1 MARREVDYARNPAWL
16 TKVDPIAREN
26 GDGGSCARFIEALCR
41 ITKDSVGGKAGKP
54 LELREWQKDIT
65 ADLFA
70 RDPATGLYVHREA
83 LIGIPRKNGK
93 SQLFSAIGLWSLVEG
108 PIGGEIYAVAGTKE
122 QARILFGVARRMVEI
137 EPELEEILTC
147 FKDVIEFPETGSIF
161 RVLSAEAGFQEGLNP
176 HLTLFDEVHVQP
188 NREMWDVMSLA
199 MGARQEP
206 ILAGIT
212 TGGARYD
219 VNGEDT
225 LCYQLYEHG
234 KKVSRGE
241 VEDPSFYFR
250 WYEPYDVRA
259 DYRLPET
266 WKQANPGYDD
276 LVTVADL
283 KSVVNRTPEHQFRAK
298 RCNQWT
304 AATSTWLP
312 YGAWKARKNAR
323 PIPDGADV
331 VLAFDGSH
339 AHDSTGIVAV
349 EIGEFPHLTVVGHWE
364 PTVRDGDAYRVPIN
378 DVEETIRAACRKWN
392 VVEIVADPYRWARS
406 LQILE
411 AEGLPVV
418 EFPQSPQRMTPAT
431 NTFYEAVM
439 NAAITHDGDER
450 LARHM
455 DNAILKTDSRGTRLI
470 KETSKSKRHIDLAVC
485 AVMGVSVA
493 MKTQVNPW
501 DYVY

>member
-1 MARREVDYARNPAWL
+1 MSTDVDYPRNPKWL
-16 TKVDPIAREN
+16 TPVDDVARAN
-26 GDGGSCARFIEALCR
+26 GDGAFCVPFIEGLCR
-41 ITKDSVGGKAGKP
+41 ITKDSVGGKAGQT
-54 LELREWQKDIT
+54 LSLRPWQRDIIN
-65 ADLFA
+65 DLFA
-70 RDPATGLYVHREA
+70 RDKSTGLYLHREA
-83 LIGIPRKNGK
+83 LVGIPRKNGK
-93 SQLFSAIGLWSLVEG
+93 SQLFSAIGIWSLVEG
-108 PIGGEIYAVAGTKE
+108 PVGGEIYAVAGTKD
-122 QARILFGVARRMVEI
+122 QARILFGVARRMVEM
-137 EPELEEILTC
+137 ESELEEILTC
-147 FKDVIEFPETGSIF
+147 FKDVIENPATGSIF
-161 RVLSAEAGFQEGLNP
+161 RVLSAEAGFSEGLNP

-199 MGARQEP
+199 MGAREEP

-225 LCYQLYEHG
+225 LCYQMYEHG
-234 KKVSRGE
+234 KKVAKRE
-241 VEDPSFYFR
+241 VVDPTFYFR

-312 YGAWKARKNAR
+312 YGAWNAR
-323 PIPDGADV
+323 INKRTIPDGADV

-339 AHDSTGIVAV
+339 NHDSTGIVAV
-349 EIGEFPHLTVVGHWE
+349 EVGEFPHCVVVGHWE
-364 PTVRDGDAYRVPIN
+364 PSIHDGDGYKVPIFE
-378 DVEETIRAACRKWN
+378 VEEAIREAARRWN
-392 VVEIVADPYRWARS
+392 VVEIVADAYRWARS
-406 LQILE
+406 LQLLE
-411 AEGLPVV
+411 GEGLPVV
-418 EFPQSPQRMTPAT
+418 EFPQTPQRMTPAT

-439 NAAITHDGDER
+439 NGTLTHDGDRR
-450 LARHM
+450 LARHIE
-455 DNAILKTDSRGTRLI
+455 NAILKTDIRGTRLI

-493 MKTQVNPW
+493 IKEDGNPW
-501 DYVY
+501 DFVY

>member
-1 MARREVDYARNPAWL
+1 MPKWL
-16 TKVDPIAREN
+16 TAVDVGARAN
-26 GDGGSCARFIEALCR
+26 GDGAFCVPFVESLCR
-41 ITKDSVGGKAGKP
+41 ITKDSVGGKAGAT
-54 LELREWQKDIT
+54 LRLRDWQRDIVH
-65 ADLFA
+65 DLFA
-70 RDPATGLYVHREA
+70 RDPKTGLYVHREA

-108 PIGGEIYAVAGTKE
+108 PVGGEIYAVAGTKD
-122 QARILFGVARRMVEI
+122 QARILFSVARRMVEL

-147 FKDVIEFPETGSIF
+147 FKDVIENPATGSIF
-161 RVLSAEAGFQEGLNP
+161 RVLSAEAGFSEGLNP

-188 NREMWDVMSLA
+188 NRDMWDVMSLA
-199 MGARQEP
+199 MGAREEP

-225 LCYQLYEHG
+225 LCYQMYEHG
-234 KKVSRGE
+234 KKVAKKE
-241 VEDPSFYFR
+241 LDDPSFYFR
-250 WYEPYDVRA
+250 WYEPYDERA
-259 DYRLPET
+259 DFRDPET

-312 YGAWKARKNAR
+312 YGAWDARKVKR
-323 PIPDGADV
+323 TIPDGADV

-339 AHDSTGIVAV
+339 NHDSTGIVAV
-349 EIGEFPHLTVVGHWE
+349 EVGTFPHCVVVGHWE
-364 PTVRDGDAYRVPIN
+364 PAIHDSEYKVPIF
-378 DVEETIRAACRKWN
+378 DVEEAIRQACRRWN
-392 VVEIVADPYRWARS
+392 VVEIVADAYRWARS

-411 AEGLPVV
+411 GEGLPVV
-418 EFPQSPQRMTPAT
+418 EFPQTPQRMTPAT
-431 NTFYEAVM
+431 NTFYEGVM
-439 NAAITHDGDER
+439 NGTLTHDGDPR
-450 LARHM
+450 LARHIE
-455 DNAILKTDSRGTRLI
+455 NAILKTDIRGTRLI

-485 AVMGVSVA
+485 AVMGFSVA
-493 MKTQVNPW
+493 LKDDGNPW
-501 DYVY
+501 DFVY